1 MNSLF
6 DNTIQLLTKAID
18 YTTLRHNVIASN
30 IANVDT
36 PGYKAMDL
44 FWALKPSYA
53 QNTELKFEHLFKRA
67 RKLREGK
74 ANQSSSGFDM
84 QATQGEGLK
93 DNQPML
99 VLDTTGQ
106 PRLDGNT
113 VNPDQQLAKL
123 AENTI
128 MHNTFVQLLN
138 MRFKMLHEAISFK
151 G

>member
-6 DNTIQLLTKAID
+6 DNTIQLLTK
-18 YTTLRHNVIASN
+18 TTYFTNLRHNVIASN

-36 PGYKAMDL
+36 PGYKAM
-44 FWALKPSYA
+44 
-53 QNTELKFEHLFKRA
+53 ELKFEHLFK
-67 RKLREGK
+67 
-74 ANQSSSGFDM
+74 
-84 QATQGEGLK
+84 QALNAEK

-99 VLDTTGQ
+99 VLDATKQ

-113 VNPDQQLAKL
+113 VNPDQELTKL

-138 MRFKMLHEAISFK
+138 IKFKMLRTAINERS
-151 G
+151 

>member
-6 DNTIQLLTKAID
+6 DDTIQLLTK
-18 YTTLRHNVIASN
+18 TTSFTNLRHNVIARN

-36 PGYKAMDL
+36 PGYKAM
-44 FWALKPSYA
+44 
-53 QNTELKFEHLFKRA
+53 ELKFEHLFK
-67 RKLREGK
+67 
-74 ANQSSSGFDM
+74 
-84 QATQGEGLK
+84 QALNAEK

-99 VLDTTGQ
+99 VLDTTQQ

-113 VNPDQQLAKL
+113 VNPDRELTRL

-128 MHNTFVQLLN
+128 MHSTFVQLLN
-138 MRFKMLHEAISFK
+138 MKFRMLQTAISEK